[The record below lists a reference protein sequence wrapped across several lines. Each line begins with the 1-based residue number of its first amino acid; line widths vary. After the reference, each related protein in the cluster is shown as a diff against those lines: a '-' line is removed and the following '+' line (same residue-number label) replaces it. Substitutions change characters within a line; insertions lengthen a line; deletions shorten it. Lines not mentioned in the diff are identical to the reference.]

1 MKYMEGKR
9 GGKRRSEDEG
19 EVLVATSLTWMVL
32 TTFSQLYTWRGHLMI
47 LVWVCILHTDT
58 CPIGITSIK
67 GRSKT
72 IHKKLCV
79 AMVTGGGWRP
89 GLPIITHLD
98 LALHLAAHGLARL
111 HHADL
116 LRVIG

>member
-79 AMVTGGGWRP
+79 AMVTGGDRACPSSRTSIWHSTWRLT
-89 GLPIITHLD
+89 GLHVFTM
-98 LALHLAAHGLARL
+98 RTS
-111 HHADL
+111 
-116 LRVIG
+116 